1 MRTNHQ
7 LARLKA
13 HSLGNIA
20 TYGDSYENGIF
31 SKNNTFGRVNPPRA
45 ILSKRA
51 QSTALTAKGDQ
62 LDDGLPTTGQ
72 GMQEPNFGS
81 YGLGAGPASAAYFG
95 SDPAMVRKEGGIM
108 NSVTT
113 FGEATDSDENGVATH
128 SHTTQYMAGG
138 GGTVLLLLAGYFALK
153 WTRRI

>member
-20 TYGDSYENGIF
+20 MFGDSYENGIF
-31 SKNNTFGRVNPPRA
+31 SKINTFGRVNPPRA
-45 ILSKRA
+45 IISRRA
-51 QSTALTAKGDQ
+51 QSTALTAKADQ
-62 LDDGLPTTGQ
+62 LSDDMPSAPDS
-72 GMQEPNFGS
+72 QEPNFGS

-95 SDPAMVRKEGGIM
+95 SDPAFVRKEGGTM

-113 FGEATDSDENGVATH
+113 FGEATDADENATH
-128 SHTTQYMAGG
+128 GHSTQYLAGG

>member
-7 LARLKA
+7 LAKMKA

-20 TYGDSYENGIF
+20 MFGDSYENGIF
-31 SKNNTFGRVNPPRA
+31 SKINTFGRVNPPRA
-45 ILSKRA
+45 IVSKRA
-51 QSTALTAKGDQ
+51 QSTALTAKADQ
-62 LDDGLPTTGQ
+62 LSDSMPPGAQ
-72 GMQEPNFGS
+72 GPNFGS

-113 FGEATDSDENGVATH
+113 FGEATDSDENATH
-128 SHTTQYMAGG
+128 SHSTQYLAGG

-153 WTRRI
+153 